1 MNARA
6 SSLFIV
12 FTVTLDA
19 MGIGLIMPVM
29 PDLIREIRGASIA
42 DAAYWGGLLTFAYA
56 SMQFLFGPLLGNLA
70 DRFGRRPVLVVSLL
84 FMGLDY
90 LLMAIAP
97 TLLLLFLARIV
108 SGITGATYA
117 VAAAYLSDTSDKGKR
132 SSSFGL
138 IGAAFGIGFILG
150 PALGGLLG
158 EFGTRMPFFV
168 AGGLALLN
176 AGFGLLVL
184 PETLSKEKRRRFEW
198 RRANPLRAL
207 LRIKNLPGVGGLML
221 VVLIH
226 SIAQNVY
233 PSVWSYF
240 TIEKLSWSVS
250 TVGLSLAAYG
260 LSAAIVQ
267 VSILRIMLARYGES
281 STAAAGMLISFL
293 TFIGIVLIDSSLL
306 IFAAMPVVALGAMV
320 GPSLQGLMADR
331 VTDGEQG
338 ELQGVF
344 SSILALS
351 SIISPLLMTNIFKE
365 FTESGASIYFP
376 GAPFIAS
383 AVLTIFAL
391 VFFLFFK
398 KNGFKK
404 TRLLKQSK

>member
-1 MNARA
+1 MNPRA
-6 SSLFIV
+6 SSLFII
-12 FTVTLDA
+12 FTVTIDA
-19 MGIGLIMPVM
+19 MGLGLIIPVM
-29 PDLIREIRGASIA
+29 PDLIREIRGTSIA
-42 DAAYWGGLLTFAYA
+42 DAAYWGGLLTFTYA
-56 SMQFLFGPLLGNLA
+56 SMQFLCGPLLGNLS
-70 DRFGRRPVLVVSLL
+70 DRYGRRPVLIVSLL

-97 TLLLLFLARIV
+97 TLLLLFVARLI

-117 VAAAYLSDTSDKGKR
+117 VAAAYLSDTSDKGER

-158 EFGTRMPFFV
+158 EFGARMPFFV

-176 AGFGLLVL
+176 AAFGLLVL
-184 PETLSKEKRRRFEW
+184 PETLPVEKRRRFEW
-198 RRANPLRAL
+198 RRADPFYTLM
-207 LRIKNLPGVGGLML
+207 RIKNLPGIGGLML

-233 PSVWSYF
+233 PAVWSYF
-240 TIEKLSWSVS
+240 TIEKFTWSVS

-260 LSAAIVQ
+260 LSAAVVQ
-267 VSILRIMLARYGES
+267 VWILRIMLARFGES
-281 STAAAGMLISFL
+281 VTASLGLLISML
-293 TFIGIVLIDSSLL
+293 TFIGIVFIDSTFF
-306 IFAAMPVVALGAMV
+306 IFAAMPIVALGAMV

-331 VTDGEQG
+331 VVDEEQG

-344 SSILALS
+344 ASILALA

-365 FTESGASIYFP
+365 FSEANASIYFP
-376 GAPFIAS
+376 GAPFTAS
-383 AVLTIFAL
+383 ALLTLLAL
-391 VFFLFFK
+391 VFFIT
-398 KNGFKK
+398 FKK
-404 TRLLKQSK
+404 TAINMD

>member
-1 MNARA
+1 MNVRA
-6 SSLFIV
+6 SSLFII
-12 FTVTLDA
+12 FTVTIDA
-19 MGIGLIMPVM
+19 MGLGLIIPVM
-29 PDLIREIRGASIA
+29 PDLIREIRGSSIA
-42 DAAYWGGLLTFAYA
+42 DAAYWGGLLTFTYA
-56 SMQFLFGPLLGNLA
+56 SMQFLCGPLLGNLS
-70 DRFGRRPVLVVSLL
+70 DRYGRRPVLIISLL

-97 TLLLLFLARIV
+97 GLLLLFVARLI

-117 VAAAYLSDTSDKGKR
+117 VAAAYLSDTSDKGER

-158 EFGTRMPFFV
+158 EFGARMPFLV

-176 AGFGLLVL
+176 AAFGLLVL
-184 PETLSKEKRRRFEW
+184 PETLPIEKRRRFEW
-198 RRANPLRAL
+198 RRANPFYTLM
-207 LRIKNLPGVGGLML
+207 RIKNLPGIGGLML

-233 PSVWSYF
+233 PAVWSYF
-240 TIEKLSWSVS
+240 TIEKFTWSVS

-260 LSAAIVQ
+260 LSAAVVQ
-267 VSILRIMLARYGES
+267 VWILRIILARYGES
-281 STAAAGMLISFL
+281 ITVAIGLWVSLF
-293 TFIGIVLIDSSLL
+293 TFIGISFIDSTFL
-306 IFAAMPVVALGAMV
+306 IFAAMPIVALGAMV

-331 VTDGEQG
+331 VVDEEQG

-344 SSILALS
+344 ASILALA

-365 FTESGASIYFP
+365 FSESNTSMYFP

-383 AVLTIFAL
+383 ALLTVFAL
-391 VFFLFFK
+391 VFFIIFK
-398 KNGFKK
+398 KNAA
-404 TRLLKQSK
+404 SN

>member
-12 FTVTLDA
+12 FTVAIDA
-19 MGIGLIMPVM
+19 MGLGLIIPVM
-29 PDLIREIRGASIA
+29 PDLIRELRGTSIA
-42 DAAYWGGLLTFAYA
+42 DAAYWGGLLTFTYA
-56 SMQFLFGPLLGNLA
+56 SMQFLCGPLLGNLS
-70 DRFGRRPVLVVSLL
+70 DRFGRRPVLIVSLL
-84 FMGLDY
+84 FMGFDY

-97 TLLLLFLARIV
+97 TLLLLFVARFI

-117 VAAAYLSDTSDKGKR
+117 VAAAYLSDTSDKGTR

-158 EFGTRMPFFV
+158 EFGVRMPFLV

-176 AGFGLLVL
+176 AAFGFFVL
-184 PETLSKEKRRRFEW
+184 PETLPAEKRRRFEW
-198 RRANPLRAL
+198 RRADPFYTL
-207 LRIKNLPGVGGLML
+207 LRIKNLPGIGGLML

-233 PSVWSYF
+233 PAVWSYF
-240 TIEKLSWSVS
+240 TIEKFTWSVS

-260 LSAAIVQ
+260 LSAAVVQ
-267 VSILRIMLARYGES
+267 VWILRIMLARFGES
-281 STAAAGMLISFL
+281 NTASLGLLISLL
-293 TFIGIVLIDSSLL
+293 TFIGIVFIDSTFL

-331 VTDGEQG
+331 VVDEEQG

-344 SSILALS
+344 ASILALA

-365 FTESGASIYFP
+365 FSEQNAPIYFP

-383 AVLTIFAL
+383 AILTLLAL
-391 VFFLFFK
+391 TFFIA
-398 KNGFKK
+398 FKK
-404 TRLLKQSK
+404 TRVNVDPI